1 MNRTKYQA
9 QLPDSPHNC
18 YFNCGNMLQT
28 KFITHIFAGW
38 EWLTGY
44 GDKTVHFC
52 PSCRRIHK
60 AEIEALRIKS
70 NTKPEGY
77 PQIRVKL

>member
-9 QLPDSPHNC
+9 RCSDGPYSC
-18 YFNCGNMLQT
+18 YFNCGNVLRT
-28 KFITHIFAGW
+28 KFDSQAIAGW
-38 EWLTGY
+38 IWLTGY

-52 PSCRRIHK
+52 PSCRRTHR
-60 AEIEALRIKS
+60 AEIEELQVKS

-77 PQIRVKL
+77 PQVRVKL